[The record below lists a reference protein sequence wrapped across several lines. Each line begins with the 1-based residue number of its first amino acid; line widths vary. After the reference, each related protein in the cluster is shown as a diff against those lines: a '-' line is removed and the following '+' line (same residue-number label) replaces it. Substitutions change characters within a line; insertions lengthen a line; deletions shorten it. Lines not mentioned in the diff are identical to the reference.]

1 MLVSKMLDV
10 FRSMLL
16 ARELDR
22 VEQEMVRRGEAS
34 FHVSG
39 GGHEATA
46 VLNLSLRKEDYLHAH
61 YRDKALLIAHGLPL
75 HSFIDALLCNGRGS
89 SRGRN
94 MVAHLSSRELNIVN
108 MPTPV
113 GNNALHACGVAA
125 AIRDQQS
132 RPIVYC
138 ANGDGTT
145 QQGEFYEAIAEA
157 GRENLP
163 VLFMVQDNHLAIST
177 TTSNRTFYQH
187 QAGPADQF
195 HGVPIQRCD
204 GRDPIATYAAL
215 DGVVSKM
222 REDRQPVIVVLD
234 VERLSDHTNA
244 DDQRVYRSAEDI
256 QRSQEDGDPIRKLRT
271 WLLEND
277 CSESQLDEIVSEAAR
292 VVAAAEIDSLG
303 VGEPVMTSTAKASIP
318 VELTHPSTEI
328 RTEDSTDGI
337 TMKEALRQV
346 LFHWLENDSRVTL
359 SGQDIEDPK
368 GDVFGV
374 TKGLS
379 TRFPNRVRNAPLAE
393 ATIIGT
399 AIGRSLVGERPVAFL
414 QFADFVPMAYNQIAC
429 ELSTMHWRSDGEWQT
444 PVVLLAP
451 YGAYRPGLGPFHSHS
466 MEAITAHCPGLDVF
480 IPSTAADA
488 AGVLNAALQ
497 SPRPSVIFYPK
508 SLINDPA
515 GATDEKH
522 VTENFAPIGVAR
534 KIRSGRDVT
543 LVAWGNTVRICRE
556 VADSLEQVGKEA
568 EIIDLRSISPWDEKM
583 VIASAEKTAHL
594 VVVHEDNEFC
604 GVGAEVIS
612 TIAERAR
619 MPVAM
624 RRVTRPNTLLP
635 CNIGNQLDLLPS
647 FRSVMTTC
655 AELLDLD
662 VEWPAV
668 KTPEKLDR
676 VIVEAVGS
684 GPADEAVEV
693 VELFVETGQKVRR
706 GDVIASLEATKSVFD
721 LTAPSDGIVEAIVA
735 EPGQSIPV
743 GEPLLTIRP
752 TGEQLPRRSVPKRE
766 QQPPKLTP
774 KADSRSMRIV
784 SQPLE
789 RRNFDVGMS
798 LVATVAGS
806 RVMTNDEL
814 LKGMEGRTSADVIR
828 RTGIEQRHWASEG
841 ETAVSMA
848 ASACATALER
858 EGLMLDDVDVV
869 ICATTSP
876 TSVTPSMAC
885 QVVHQ
890 LNTGQ
895 VVPNV
900 QAYDINAACSG
911 YLYALQAGY
920 DFLQSTPDGRVL
932 LVTAEVLSPL
942 LNPKDFDTAI
952 LFGDATSATILYGE
966 SHIDQS
972 VAKVTRPQVSA
983 RGEDGTA
990 LSVPL
995 PHDGYIQ
1002 MQGRK
1007 VFTEAVRAMVGSLN
1021 RVCTQQHLRM
1031 DDLRLVVPHQA
1042 NQRIID
1048 AIQTR
1053 VGVDVYSN
1061 IRNFGNTSSTSIP
1074 LCLAEVLP
1082 DCETGERLG
1091 LCAFGGGFTFG
1102 AGILERTSS

>member
-39 GGHEATA
+39 GGHETTA
-46 VLNLSLRKEDYLHAH
+46 VLSLSLHEEDYLHAH
-61 YRDKALLIAHGLPL
+61 YRDKALLIARGMPM

-94 MVAHLSSRELNIVN
+94 MVAHLGNRELNIVN

-125 AIRDQQS
+125 AIRDQES
-132 RPIVYC
+132 RPVVYC

-157 GRENLP
+157 ARENLP
-163 VLFMVQDNHLAIST
+163 VLFMVEDNHLAIST
-177 TTSNRTFYQH
+177 TTSDRTFYQH
-187 QAGPADQF
+187 QAGQADEF
-195 HGVPIQRCD
+195 HGVPIRRCD
-204 GRDPIATYAAL
+204 GRDPVATHLLL
-215 DGVVSKM
+215 DDIVTNM
-222 REDRQPVIVVLD
+222 REDRQPMIVILD

-244 DDQRVYRSAEDI
+244 DDQRVYRTEAEI
-256 QRSQEDGDPIRKLRT
+256 RQSKAGDPILRLRH
-271 WLLEND
+271 WLLDQN
-277 CSESQLDEIVSEAAR
+277 CTESVLDAIVAEAAAL
-292 VVAAAEIDSLG
+292 VGAAEIDSLS
-303 VGEPVMTSTAKASIP
+303 VNEPVTTSTAKAIVP
-318 VELTHPSTEI
+318 VELAHPSTEI
-328 RTEDSTDGI
+328 RTEDSADGI

-346 LFHWLENDSRVTL
+346 LFHWLENDNRVTL

-466 MEAITAHCPGLDVF
+466 MEAVVAHCPGLDVF

-515 GATDEKH
+515 GATDPER

-534 KIRSGRDVT
+534 KIRSGRDIT

-568 EIIDLRSISPWDEKM
+568 EVIDLRSISPWDQKM

-604 GVGAEVIS
+604 GVGAEIIS

-619 MPVAM
+619 MPVAL
-624 RRVTRPNTLLP
+624 RRVVRPNTLLP

-662 VEWPAV
+662 VEWPAA
-668 KTPEKLDR
+668 KAPENLDR
-676 VIVEAVGS
+676 IIVEAVGS

-693 VELFVETGQKVRR
+693 VELFVETGQSVRR

-721 LTAPSDGIVEAIVA
+721 LTAPLDGIVEAIVA
-735 EPGQSIPV
+735 EAGQTIPV
-743 GEPLLTIRP
+743 GEPLMSIRP
-752 TGEQLPRRSVPKRE
+752 SGEQRPRRSVPKRE
-766 QQPPKLTP
+766 PQTPKLTP
-774 KADSRSMRIV
+774 KTDSNSIKIV

-798 LVATVAGS
+798 LVSTVAGS
-806 RVMTNDEL
+806 RVITNDEL
-814 LKGMEGRTSADVIR
+814 LKGMKGRTSADVIR

-848 ASACATALER
+848 ASACSTALQNA
-858 EGLMLDDVDVV
+858 GLMLDDIDVV

-911 YLYALQAGY
+911 YLYALQSGY
-920 DFLQSTPDGRVL
+920 DFLQSTPEGRVL

-942 LNPKDFDTAI
+942 LNPQDFDTAI

-966 SHIDQS
+966 SHIDQA
-972 VAKVTRPQVSA
+972 VARVTRPEVSA

-1021 RVCTQQHLRM
+1021 RVCTQQHLQIG
-1031 DDLRLVVPHQA
+1031 DLRLVVPHQA

-1048 AIQTR
+1048 AIQSR

-1074 LCLAEVLP
+1074 LCLSEVLP
-1082 DCETGERLG
+1082 DCEVGERLG

-1102 AGILERTSS
+1102 AGILERCSS

>member
-10 FRSMLL
+10 YRSMLL

-39 GGHEATA
+39 GGHESTA
-46 VLNLSLRKEDYLHAH
+46 VLSLSLHADDFLHAH
-61 YRDKALLIAHGLPL
+61 YRDKALLIARGLPL
-75 HSFIDALLCNGRGS
+75 NSFIDALLCNGRAA

-94 MVAHLSSRELNIVN
+94 MVAHLSNRQFNVVN

-113 GNNALHACGVAA
+113 ANNALHACGVAA
-125 AIRDQQS
+125 AIKDRS
-132 RPIVYC
+132 SHPIVYC

-145 QQGEFYEAIAEA
+145 QQGEFYEGIAEA
-157 GRENLP
+157 ARENLP
-163 VLFMVQDNHLAIST
+163 VLFMVEDNHLAIST
-177 TTSNRTFYQH
+177 TTNERTFYKH
-187 QAGPADQF
+187 QSGLANDF
-195 HGVPIQRCD
+195 HGVPILHVD
-204 GRDPIATYAAL
+204 GRDPVTTYAAL
-215 DGVVSKM
+215 DQLVAQM
-222 REDRQPVIVVLD
+222 RDDRRPQIVVLD

-244 DDQRVYRSAEDI
+244 DDQRVYRTAEEI
-256 QRSQEDGDPIRKLRT
+256 EQCHTAGDPIRRLRE
-271 WLLEND
+271 WLL
-277 CSESQLDEIVSEAAR
+277 SEGCTADELDAI
-292 VVAAAEIDSLG
+292 VAAAHDEVAQAELDSLS
-303 VGEPVMTSTAKASIP
+303 VGEPELATTAKATLP
-318 VELTHPSTEI
+318 VEMVHPSTEI
-328 RTEDSTDGI
+328 RAPENVDGI
-337 TMKEALRQV
+337 TMKEALRRV
-346 LFHWLENDSRVTL
+346 LESWLEKDERVSL

-379 TRFPNRVRNAPLAE
+379 TRFPGRVRNAPLAE
-393 ATIIGT
+393 ATIVGT
-399 AIGRSLVGERPVAFL
+399 AIGRALAGERPVAFL

-429 ELSTMHWRSDGEWQT
+429 ELSTMHWRSDGEWQS
-444 PVVLLAP
+444 PVVLMAP

-497 SPRPSVIFYPK
+497 SPRPSVIYYPK

-515 GATDEKH
+515 GATDEST
-522 VTENFAPIGVAR
+522 VTDNFAPIGVAR
-534 KIRSGRDVT
+534 KVRSGRDIT

-556 VADSLEQVGKEA
+556 VAESLEQIGKEA
-568 EIIDLRSISPWDEKM
+568 EVIDLRSISPWDEKM
-583 VIASAEKTAHL
+583 VLASAEKTAHL

-604 GVGAEVIS
+604 GVGAEIVS
-612 TIAERAR
+612 TVAERAR
-619 MPVAM
+619 MPVAL

-647 FRSVMTTC
+647 FQSVMNIC
-655 AELLDLD
+655 AELLDLA

-668 KTPEKLDR
+668 AEVVETDR
-676 VIVEAVGS
+676 VVVEAVGS

-693 VELFVETGQKVRR
+693 VELLVEMGQTVRR
-706 GDVIASLEATKSVFD
+706 GEVIASLEATKSVFD
-721 LTAPSDGIVEAIVA
+721 LTAPIDGTIEAIVA

-743 GEPLLTIRP
+743 GEPLMTIRP
-752 TGEQLPRRSVPKRE
+752 SGQARPRRAQPKRE
-766 QQPPKLTP
+766 QLVPKLTP
-774 KADSRSMRIV
+774 KTDSHSIKIV
-784 SQPLE
+784 AQPHE

-806 RVMTNDEL
+806 RIISNEEL
-814 LKGMEGRTSADVIR
+814 LQGMAGRTSADVIR
-828 RTGIEQRHWASEG
+828 RTGIERRHWASEG

-848 ASACATALER
+848 ASACHTALEQA
-858 EGLMLDDVDVV
+858 GLMLDDVDVV

-890 LNTGQ
+890 LTTGQ
-895 VVPNV
+895 AVPNV

-911 YLYALQAGY
+911 YLYALQSGY
-920 DFLQSTPDGRVL
+920 DFLQSTPEGRVL

-942 LNPKDFDTAI
+942 LNPEDFDTAI

-966 SHIDQS
+966 AHLEQAF
-972 VAKVTRPQVSA
+972 AKVTRPEVSA

-995 PHDGYIQ
+995 AHDGYIQ

-1007 VFTEAVRAMVGSLN
+1007 VFTEAVRSMVGSLN
-1021 RVCTQQHLRM
+1021 RVCTQQHLLI

-1061 IRNFGNTSSTSIP
+1061 IRNYGNTSSTSIP

-1082 DCETGERLG
+1082 NCESGERLG

-1102 AGILERTSS
+1102 AGILEKA

>member
-46 VLNLSLRKEDYLHAH
+46 VLSLSLHKEDYLHAH

-94 MVAHLSSRELNIVN
+94 MVAHLSNRELNIVN

-113 GNNALHACGVAA
+113 GNNALHACGVAT
-125 AIRDQQS
+125 AIRDQPSQ
-132 RPIVYC
+132 PIVYC

-177 TTSNRTFYQH
+177 TTANRTFYQH
-187 QAGPADQF
+187 QAGLADQF

-204 GRDPIATYAAL
+204 GRDPVATYAAL
-215 DGVVSKM
+215 DGVVSQM

-244 DDQRVYRSAEDI
+244 DDQRVYRSAEEI
-256 QRSQEDGDPIRKLRT
+256 QQSQKDGDPIRKLRA

-277 CSESQLDEIVSEAAR
+277 CSESQLDEIVREAAS
-292 VVAAAEIDSLG
+292 VVAAAEIDALG

-318 VELTHPSTEI
+318 VELSHPSTEV
-328 RTEDSTDGI
+328 RTEDSADGI

-346 LFHWLENDSRVTL
+346 LFDWLENDSRVTL

-379 TRFPNRVRNAPLAE
+379 TRFPGRVRNAPLAE

-399 AIGRSLVGERPVAFL
+399 AIGRALVGERPVAFL

-515 GATDEKH
+515 GATDEKR

-534 KIRSGRDVT
+534 KIRSGRDIT

-556 VADSLEQVGKEA
+556 VADALEQVGKEA

-594 VVVHEDNEFC
+594 VVIHEDNEFC

-662 VEWPAV
+662 VEWPAA
-668 KTPEKLDR
+668 KAAEKLDR

-693 VELFVETGQKVRR
+693 VELFVEMGQKVRR

-721 LTAPSDGIVEAIVA
+721 LTAPMDGIVEAIVA

-752 TGEQLPRRSVPKRE
+752 TGEQRPRRSVPKRE

-774 KADSRSMRIV
+774 KDDSRSIRIV
-784 SQPLE
+784 AQPLE

-798 LVATVAGS
+798 LVSTVAGS

-848 ASACATALER
+848 ASACSTALER

-952 LFGDATSATILYGE
+952 LFGDATSATVLYGE
-966 SHIDQS
+966 SHIDQA

-1031 DDLRLVVPHQA
+1031 DDLRMVVPHQA

-1053 VGVDVYSN
+1053 VGVNVYSN
-1061 IRNFGNTSSTSIP
+1061 IRHFGNTSSTSIP

-1082 DCETGERLG
+1082 ECDAGERLG

-1102 AGILERTSS
+1102 AGILERSS